1 MYLKRIM
8 RPQRCHH
15 ALAPRKSADRRWLP
29 SGLIFLLS
37 IISALGAAAPL
48 GHAQPYPSKPI
59 RLVTPYAPGS
69 SGDGNLRIVAPV
81 ISAALGQPLV
91 IDARPGAAGL
101 LAAELVVRAAPD
113 GYTLL
118 ASNGAI
124 HVIRPFLAKSMPFDP
139 AKDLTPITQYTSV
152 AACIVAGPSLPAQ
165 TLHELLDYARK
176 NPGSVAFGTSGIGS
190 ESHLAAEAI
199 MQLTGVKLLHVP
211 YRSGYQAM
219 TEVIAGQLPMSI
231 GTIAAAQPLVAS
243 GKLRILAILREK
255 RLARLPDIPAVAEV
269 VPGFEPPPFWT
280 GIFGPSG
287 LSPALAK
294 RISTEFA
301 NALKVPEVREKT
313 IQSGNEPVGSTPEE
327 FAASIKRETAL
338 IGRIVKDAGIKPE

>member
-1 MYLKRIM
+1 MNIKAIM
-8 RPQRCHH
+8 HPRGDHH
-15 ALAPRKSADRRWLP
+15 ALAPRTSADGRWLP
-29 SGLIFLLS
+29 NGLIFLC
-37 IISALGAAAPL
+37 IISALAAAAPL

-81 ISAALGQPLV
+81 ISAALGQPVV

-124 HVIRPFLAKSMPFDP
+124 QVIRPFLAKSMPFDP

-152 AACIVAGPSLPAQ
+152 AACVVAGSSLPAQ
-165 TLHELLDYARK
+165 TLQELLDYARN
-176 NPGSVAFGTSGIGS
+176 NPGRVAFGTSGVGS

-199 MQLTGVKLLHVP
+199 MQLTAVKLLHVP

-219 TEVIAGQLPMSI
+219 TEVMAGQIPMSI
-231 GTIAAAQPLVAS
+231 GTVAAAQPLVAS
-243 GKLRILAILREK
+243 GKLRILAIIGEK
-255 RLARLPDIPAVAEV
+255 RLARLPEVPAVAEAI
-269 VPGFEPPPFWT
+269 PGFEAPPFWT

-294 RISTEFA
+294 RISAEFA
-301 NALKVPEVREKT
+301 NALKIREVRERT

-338 IGRIVKDAGIKPE
+338 ISRIVKDAGIKPE